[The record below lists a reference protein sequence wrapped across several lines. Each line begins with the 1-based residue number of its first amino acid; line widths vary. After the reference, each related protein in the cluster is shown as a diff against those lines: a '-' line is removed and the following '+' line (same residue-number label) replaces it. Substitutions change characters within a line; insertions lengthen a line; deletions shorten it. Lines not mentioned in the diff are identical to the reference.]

1 MNIKEDFFSDLLLK
15 DSFFLLIKPE
25 DNIYLN
31 TSIRNS
37 FFEELGSLV
46 KLGLKNIEISWSN
59 NEKWLD
65 FVSEIKLNFPQ
76 INLGSA
82 SIVNKQSIEDSL
94 KIGLNFSMMKF
105 WDKDLFNYSKSKNY
119 LLIPGI
125 NNLKDLKEAI
135 DLNCNIIKIYP
146 IKSKDSSINIFS
158 QIALIILI
166 GISTKNSILIVDYT
180 NQIRTTGAKI
190 EEALMEACKLRIR
203 PIIMTSL
210 STMIAML
217 PLIVGNIGP
226 GAGEAS
232 RLAVGSTIFGGMI
245 ISTFFTLYVTPT
257 MYLTLAKNTKRID
270 AVDLEL
276 EKQLIKK

>member
-1 MNIKEDFFSDLLLK
+1 MNIQEDSFSDLLLK

-37 FFEELGSLV
+37 FFEELGCLV

-59 NEKWLD
+59 NKKWLD
-65 FVSEIKLNFPQ
+65 FVSEIKLKFPR

-125 NNLKDLKEAI
+125 KNLKDLEEAI
-135 DLNCNIIKIYP
+135 KLNCNVIKIYP
-146 IKSKDSSINIFS
+146 IKSKDGLIDILKFKNIDFIAAGGLSINDIK
-158 QIALIILI
+158 LINL
-166 GISTKNSILIVDYT
+166 
-180 NQIRTTGAKI
+180 
-190 EEALMEACKLRIR
+190 
-203 PIIMTSL
+203 
-210 STMIAML
+210 
-217 PLIVGNIGP
+217 
-226 GAGEAS
+226 
-232 RLAVGSTIFGGMI
+232 
-245 ISTFFTLYVTPT
+245 
-257 MYLTLAKNTKRID
+257 
-270 AVDLEL
+270 
-276 EKQLIKK
+276 

>member
-1 MNIKEDFFSDLLLK
+1 MNNKEDSFSNLLK
-15 DSFFLLIKPE
+15 KESFFLLIKPE
-25 DNIYLN
+25 DNIYSN
-31 TSIRNS
+31 TSMRNL

-105 WDKDLFNYSKSKNY
+105 WDKDLFNYAQSKNY

-146 IKSKDSSINIFS
+146 IKSKDSSIKILNYKNIDF
-158 QIALIILI
+158 IAAGGLSINDLKTYKSLGYKAVVI
-166 GISTKNSILIVDYT
+166 GDKAIKNKKFDP
-180 NQIRTTGAKI
+180 KI
-190 EEALMEACKLRIR
+190 YEWL
-203 PIIMTSL
+203 
-210 STMIAML
+210 
-217 PLIVGNIGP
+217 
-226 GAGEAS
+226 
-232 RLAVGSTIFGGMI
+232 
-245 ISTFFTLYVTPT
+245 
-257 MYLTLAKNTKRID
+257 KNN
-270 AVDLEL
+270 
-276 EKQLIKK
+276 

>member
-1 MNIKEDFFSDLLLK
+1 MNIKEDSFSNLLLRE
-15 DSFFLLIKPE
+15 SFFLLVKPE

-46 KLGLKNIEISWSN
+46 KLGLKNIEISWSR

-65 FVSEIKLNFPQ
+65 FVSEIKLKYPK

-125 NNLKDLKEAI
+125 KNFKDLEEAI
-135 DLNCNIIKIYP
+135 NLNCNIIKIYP
-146 IKSKDSSINIFS
+146 IKSKESSIDILNFKNINF
-158 QIALIILI
+158 IAAGGLSINDVKTYKSI
-166 GISTKNSILIVDYT
+166 GYKAIV
-180 NQIRTTGAKI
+180 
-190 EEALMEACKLRIR
+190 
-203 PIIMTSL
+203 
-210 STMIAML
+210 
-217 PLIVGNIGP
+217 IGDK
-226 GAGEAS
+226 G
-232 RLAVGSTIFGGMI
+232 I
-245 ISTFFTLYVTPT
+245 
-257 MYLTLAKNTKRID
+257 
-270 AVDLEL
+270 
-276 EKQLIKK
+276 IKKKFDPKIYEWLKNN